1 MNSARPEAET
11 EYSRARPGA
20 GNDSGRPSARSGR
33 VAVAVLVAGGLGSAL
48 LLAAEFTPLLTVRS
62 SAVSGVVAT
71 VGTGPHNSYA
81 LVPVALL
88 AFALA
93 YAVWRTASR
102 LALLATGVLGLL
114 ALLISLL
121 GDLPDARASG
131 LIGSAAT
138 RFASASASPSTGLY
152 LETLGSVVLLIT
164 AAAGLLLLG
173 SGTGPRRAPRQM
185 ASSPPTRSAS

>member
-11 EYSRARPGA
+11 EYSRAQQGA
-20 GNDSGRPSARSGR
+20 GDDSGLYGRRSGLFGT
-33 VAVAVLVAGGLGSAL
+33 AVPAGGALGAAL
-48 LLAAEFTPLLTVRS
+48 LLVAEFTPLLTVHS
-62 SAVSGVVAT
+62 SARSGVVAT
-71 VGTGPHNSYA
+71 VGTGPHHSFA

-88 AFALA
+88 ALALA
-93 YAVWRTASR
+93 YGVWRTGSR

-121 GDLPDARASG
+121 GDLPDARSSG

-138 RFASASASPSTGLY
+138 RLATASSSPSTGLY
-152 LETLGSVVLLIT
+152 LETLGAIVLLIT

-173 SGTGPRRAPRQM
+173 PPGRPRRATRRG
-185 ASSPPTRSAS
+185 ATANRTRSAS